1 MDKKMAKT
9 TLNFNQP
16 LPNLNHMSPGVINRN
31 LKGTKIGGQS
41 AAANNQN
48 YSLPQE
54 QLNMILLR

>member
-41 AAANNQN
+41 AAANN
-48 YSLPQE
+48 
-54 QLNMILLR
+54 